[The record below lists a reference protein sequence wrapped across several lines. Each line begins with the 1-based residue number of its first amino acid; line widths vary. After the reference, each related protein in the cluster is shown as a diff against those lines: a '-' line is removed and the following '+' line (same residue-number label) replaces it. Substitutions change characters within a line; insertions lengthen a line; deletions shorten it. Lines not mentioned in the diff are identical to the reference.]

1 MINLVLKSQYD
12 RAIHQTKNLIMN
24 DVNKYLEKQESQPTF
39 EQYMKDR
46 KVFIEQIW
54 LNTWLNTATSHIRY
68 AEKKDYLTN
77 IGLDVS
83 NLNKKDI
90 NRLFRN
96 EIREVEVFPY
106 EEWLRTKLGENKE
119 IWKESYE
126 EKREVFLLKV
136 EEQKELEKSVN
147 IQLNSLIISSN

>member
-68 AEKKDYLTN
+68 AEK
-77 IGLDVS
+77 
-83 NLNKKDI
+83 
-90 NRLFRN
+90 R
-96 EIREVEVFPY
+96 
-106 EEWLRTKLGENKE
+106 
-119 IWKESYE
+119 
-126 EKREVFLLKV
+126 
-136 EEQKELEKSVN
+136 
-147 IQLNSLIISSN
+147 IILQT